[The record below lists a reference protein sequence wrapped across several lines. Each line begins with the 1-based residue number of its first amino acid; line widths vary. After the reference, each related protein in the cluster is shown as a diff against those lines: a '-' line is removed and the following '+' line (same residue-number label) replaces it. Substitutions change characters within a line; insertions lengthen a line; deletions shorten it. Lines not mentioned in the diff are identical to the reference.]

1 MFSEFNFEDYFPTL
15 RCLDMLTGFNS
26 KATKIFKQWDELL
39 DEVIKEHM
47 NRHLNG
53 EKDEDL
59 LDVLL
64 TLEATNKDDFELTKD
79 HLKAILIVMF
89 HSTLMYFFFVISCR
103 PIILIDILYW

>member
-26 KATKIFKQWDELL
+26 KAIKIFKQWDELL

-89 HSTLMYFFFVISCR
+89 HSTLMYFF
-103 PIILIDILYW
+103 L